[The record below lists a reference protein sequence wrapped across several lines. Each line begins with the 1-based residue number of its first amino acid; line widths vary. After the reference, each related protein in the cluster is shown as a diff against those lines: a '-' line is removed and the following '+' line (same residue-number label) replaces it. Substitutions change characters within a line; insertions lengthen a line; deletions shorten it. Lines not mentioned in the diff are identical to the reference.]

1 MLRLGSMALALASL
15 SFLDLEDL
23 LPSFLDLLE
32 SFLDFSSFSIQVE
45 ISGGQL
51 QGLQIEVDALKA
63 TLHDSKLEVNNSSD
77 LHD

>member
-1 MLRLGSMALALASL
+1 MCLLYQL
-15 SFLDLEDL
+15 SDSQRETDDLK
-23 LPSFLDLLE
+23 S
-32 SFLDFSSFSIQVE
+32 QVE